1 MTHTS
6 TDAKAPTSASV
17 VTQPGRIL
25 GTVEYREGD
34 GPMIVI
40 RCGPVGVQLT
50 ETDAT
55 LSWTDGEA
63 RGVAAMPLNIFR
75 NYMSLGAIKL
85 DA

>member
-6 TDAKAPTSASV
+6 TDAQAPTTAPV
-17 VTQPGRIL
+17 ATQPGRIL

-34 GPMIVI
+34 GPMIAI

-50 ETDAT
+50 ATDAT

-63 RGVAAMPLNIFR
+63 RGAAAMPLNIFH
-75 NYMSLGAIKL
+75 NYVSLGAIKL